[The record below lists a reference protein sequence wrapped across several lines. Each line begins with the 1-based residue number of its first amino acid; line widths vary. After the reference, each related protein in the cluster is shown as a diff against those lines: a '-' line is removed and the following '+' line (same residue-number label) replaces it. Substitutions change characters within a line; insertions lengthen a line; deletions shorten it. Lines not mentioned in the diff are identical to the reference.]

1 MRSIGL
7 AMLPQLPASFV
18 EGTDWLQ
25 RKAGLLEAT

>member
-1 MRSIGL
+1 
-7 AMLPQLPASFV
+7 MLPQLPASFV